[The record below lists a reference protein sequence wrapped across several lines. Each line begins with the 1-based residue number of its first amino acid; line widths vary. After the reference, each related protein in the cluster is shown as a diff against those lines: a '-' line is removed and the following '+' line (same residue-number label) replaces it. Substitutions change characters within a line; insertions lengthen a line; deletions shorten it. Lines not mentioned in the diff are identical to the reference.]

1 MVLDSQALEHLE
13 IIESASGAS
22 EGSLLHYVDH
32 CMTSFGKRQLKR
44 WLVSPLT
51 NIDKIVERQNAVED
65 LIKH

>member
-13 IIESASGAS
+13 IIESANGAS

-51 NIDKIVERQNAVED
+51 NIDKIVDRQNAVGD
-65 LIKH
+65 LI